1 MHGRAL
7 AAVGHRSMAMLER
20 FAGIWI
26 DEIERDEIGRP
37 GSTCRARPS
46 DPDEHAAACGH
57 LTKIDAVGALGR
69 RRGDRDGPS
78 HRRIEERH
86 ARQYSRGGRGGGG
99 GRGWGRLWNCG
110 GLNRGLVP
118 AGCLVRGRFRGHRAG
133 IQKLPTAVREP
144 PYVAREGE
152 AARDDAQSGAF
163 GEE

>member
-1 MHGRAL
+1 
-7 AAVGHRSMAMLER
+7 MAMLER
-20 FAGIWI
+20 FAGIRI

-46 DPDEHAAACGH
+46 DPDEHAAACRH

-86 ARQYSRGGRGGGG
+86 ARQCSRGGRGGGC
-99 GRGWGRLWNCG
+99 LWNCG

-118 AGCLVRGRFRGHRAG
+118 AGRLVRGRFRRHRPG
-133 IQKLPTAVREP
+133 IQQPPTAVREP
-144 PYVAREGE
+144 PYVAGEGE